1 MDLNVCIPAKEPLF
15 SGYNQE
21 DVVCADTFY
30 DAKQIILQFTSKKKD
45 NIVTVSLSP
54 DILAYDDRLFPLSE
68 IIKNEKAWVSHVD
81 ELDIDSGL

>member
-1 MDLNVCIPAKEPLF
+1 MLSVQILF
-15 SGYNQE
+15 MMQSKSYFNLRQ
-21 DVVCADTFY
+21 
-30 DAKQIILQFTSKKKD
+30 KKKD